1 MTSETDTGAWDQL
14 FINVDVATMVP
25 GSVSYGLIEDGAVIL
40 SGDTIAWVGARGDL
54 PIAAGIIVDVTN
66 CAGGVLTPGLID
78 CHTHLVYGGNRSA
91 EFEER
96 LNGVSY
102 EEISRRGGGI
112 ASTVAATRAETEE
125 QLHRSAAKR
134 LDTLCSSGVTTVEI
148 KSGYGLDTETEKKML
163 RVARALDA
171 RDGVDVVTSFLGA
184 HAIPVEYKGRSG
196 DFIDLVCS
204 EMLPA
209 IVEDGL
215 ADAVDGFCEG
225 IAFSPDEMERVFK
238 KAGEFGLPIKLHAEQ
253 LSDLGGAA
261 LAARYGA
268 LSADH
273 LEYLGQSGVDAM
285 ADAGT
290 VAVLLPGAFY
300 YLHETQKPPLEALV
314 AAGVPIAV
322 ATDLNPGSSPVNS
335 LLTAMNMACVLFG
348 MTPEQTL
355 AGVTVNAAR
364 ALGLSDRGVIA
375 PGNKADLAC
384 WDILGPGELSYPLGA
399 NPCSSLFKNG
409 RRVQGIGSAA

>member
-1 MTSETDTGAWDQL
+1 MSATPDTSSWEQVYA
-14 FINVDVATMVP
+14 NADVATMAEGP
-25 GSVSYGLIEDGAVIL
+25 EPYGLIKDGAVAVAGGKIV
-40 SGDTIAWVGARGDL
+40 WVGPRS
-54 PIAAGIIVDVTN
+54 AAPATKAEITD
-66 CAGGVLTPGLID
+66 CSGGVLTPGLID

-102 EEISRRGGGI
+102 EEVSKRGGGI
-112 ASTVAATRAETEE
+112 ASTVAATRAESAE
-125 QLHRSAAKR
+125 QLMRSGAKR
-134 LDTLCSSGVTTVEI
+134 LASLCSEGVTTVEI

-163 RVARALDA
+163 RVARALNGYE
-171 RDGVDVVTSFLGA
+171 GVDIVTSFLGA
-184 HAIPVEYKGRSG
+184 HAIPAEYKGRSG
-196 DFIDLVCS
+196 EFIDLVCN
-204 EMLPA
+204 EMLPSVA
-209 IVEDGL
+209 EEGL

-225 IAFSPDEMERVFK
+225 IAFSTDEIERVFQ
-238 KAGEFGLPIKLHAEQ
+238 KATELGLPLKLHAEQ

-273 LEYLGQSGVDAM
+273 LEYLSQPGIDAM
-285 ADAGT
+285 AKSGT

-300 YLHETQKPPLEALV
+300 YLHETQKPPLDELV

-335 LLTAMNMACVLFG
+335 LLSAMNMACVLFG

-355 AGVTVNAAR
+355 TGTTRHAAK
-364 ALGLSDRGVIA
+364 ALGLNDRGTIE
-375 PGNKADLAC
+375 PGKRADLAV
-384 WDILGPGELSYPLGA
+384 WDVLRPGELSYPLGA
-399 NPCSSLFKNG
+399 NPCIAAFKDG
-409 RRVQGIGSAA
+409 RRVPGVGVGGNT